1 MLTFKPYTHETFF
14 GNIPDIETKTLL
26 DIGAGPYCE
35 FLWGYINSLNNSK
48 NLWNKKIEEI
58 EKNTV
63 AIDIK
68 YPKYTLLFPERC
80 ICADANTLPFAD
92 RSFDIVS
99 MGWLL
104 DYFSEENKETD
115 NPKINSILEETN
127 RVLKPEGYLIGD
139 VLLYPNRYLNGLS
152 TIPYILDCT
161 FTYMQ
166 QIKGFSNTYEKNGFK
181 MKEKAVGYNKRHI
194 PHWITFYFIMQKT

>member
-14 GNIPDIETKTLL
+14 ENISDIETKTLL
-26 DIGAGPYCE
+26 DIGAGPYCD
-35 FLWGYINSLNNSK
+35 FIWGYINSLNNSK
-48 NLWNKKIEEI
+48 NPWNKEI

-68 YPKYTLLFPERC
+68 YPKDTVLFPELC
-80 ICADANTLPFAD
+80 ICADANVLPFAD

-99 MGWLL
+99 MGWFL
-104 DYFSEENKETD
+104 DYFSKKNKETD
-115 NPKINSILEETN
+115 NPEINSILEETN

-139 VLLYPNRYLNGLS
+139 VLLYPNKYFKKLT

-166 QIKGFSNTYEKNGFK
+166 QIKGFSNTFEKNGFNI
-181 MKEKAVGYNKRHI
+181 KEKAIGYNKKNV
-194 PHWITFYFIMQKT
+194 PKWIAFYFIMQKT